1 MLERTEAIVG
11 RYSVKKLFLEI
22 SQNSQENNFAR
33 DFFKLASGLQLYL
46 KKSLAQVFSC
56 EFGEISKKT
65 FFYRT
70 PPLAASEKVENLLR
84 VSSGCLQIFY
94 SKDVP

>member
-1 MLERTEAIVG
+1 MLERTEAVVR

-33 DFFKLASGLQLYL
+33 DFFKLASSLQLYL

-56 EFGEISKKT
+56 EFGEISKNT
-65 FFYRT
+65 IFYRT
-70 PPLAASEKVENLLR
+70 PPLAASEKVKNLLR
-84 VSSGCLQIFY
+84 VSSGCLQMFY